1 MDKESLKRRLRE
13 AESERD
19 ILLHQLTDAVKNSA
33 EEMKRLAEHYKK
45 KMEKT
50 TKL

>member
-19 ILLHQLTDAVKNSA
+19 ILLHQLTDAVK
-33 EEMKRLAEHYKK
+33 KVDHYKK
-45 KMEKT
+45 ILEDLEDMDNEHHS
-50 TKL
+50 